1 MITTTTTTTTLNGK
15 TNVTSAL
22 RHSQIKDC
30 TESRVHTARMT
41 TMTTMTDHEI
51 MDIALAE
58 FQHFAAKKF
67 KAGIQEHNPFGDKGL
82 DRMAMIQKIKACQE
96 EVIDLWFYLKALEIH
111 ERKREA

>member
-1 MITTTTTTTTLNGK
+1 MPESTVHI
-15 TNVTSAL
+15 AL
-22 RHSQIKDC
+22 KLMKKLMN
-30 TESRVHTARMT
+30 E
-41 TMTTMTDHEI
+41 TMTDHEI

-67 KAGIQEHNPFGDKGL
+67 KDGIQEHNPFGDKGL

-96 EVIDLWFYLKALEIH
+96 EAIDLWFYLKAMEIH

>member
-1 MITTTTTTTTLNGK
+1 
-15 TNVTSAL
+15 
-22 RHSQIKDC
+22 
-30 TESRVHTARMT
+30 
-41 TMTTMTDHEI
+41 MTTMTDHEI

-67 KAGIQEHNPFGDKGL
+67 KAGIQEHNPVGDKGL

-96 EVIDLWFYLKALEIH
+96 EAIDLWFYLKAMEIH

>member
-1 MITTTTTTTTLNGK
+1 MKKLMHK
-15 TNVTSAL
+15 
-22 RHSQIKDC
+22 
-30 TESRVHTARMT
+30 M
-41 TMTTMTDHEI
+41 MMTDHEI